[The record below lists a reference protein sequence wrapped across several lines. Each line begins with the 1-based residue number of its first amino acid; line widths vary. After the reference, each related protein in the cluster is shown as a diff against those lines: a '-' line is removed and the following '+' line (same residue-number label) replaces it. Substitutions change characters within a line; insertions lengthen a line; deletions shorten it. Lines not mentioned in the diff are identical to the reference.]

1 MIEEALHI
9 TPARKWTDMATS
21 MILPLVW
28 CLLVFPIWYWAK
40 RRNRNPLFWMFLALI
55 VSPVVGATGLLI
67 ADLIRSRH
75 LKKKDINM
83 FISRK
88 TYQAPGISEEMR
100 SSGVTRSIAFGFK
113 VIFEAIVVVLLII
126 LGVSALAV
134 LSDGSV
140 FRYLSGLEIL
150 MMVLSVVVF
159 LAGLCLLFGMIAIQI
174 RNNDLL
180 MDIRDGQ
187 RDLNGTMRELIEIAR
202 EEADDA

>member
-75 LKKKDINM
+75 VKKKDINM